1 MSIHPAGESD
11 VGQAAEHALVEMV
24 ERVRQ
29 AHDAGTVLRI
39 LGGDTK
45 AFFGRD
51 IEGSRLSI
59 AGYRGVVSY
68 EPTELVVTARAGTR
82 VSDLDA
88 LLAEQDQMFGFEPP
102 HFGIGATLGGT
113 VSAGLSGPRRP
124 YAGSVR
130 DAVLGVRCLTAAGEV
145 LRFGGQVMK
154 NVAGFDLS
162 RLLCGSF
169 GTLAILLEVS
179 VKVLPRPSSE
189 ITLTGAMG
197 IDQAIPLMNR
207 WARSPL
213 PLSGAVCDGQ
223 ALWVRLSGERRA
235 LEQARAAMGAL
246 NQAPEAGF
254 WEAVREQRLPFF
266 RDDRPLWRISL
277 PPATPALALPGDWLI
292 DWGGAQRWLK
302 TDAGA
307 EEVRRNAA
315 EQRGYAVLFRGG
327 DRRGEVF
334 PPLPD
339 GLGALHARLKDVFD
353 PRRILNRGRMYG
365 DL

>member
-1 MSIHPAGESD
+1 MSIHPAGESY
-11 VGQAAEHALVEMV
+11 VPSQAAEHALLEIVEC
-24 ERVRQ
+24 VRQ

-82 VSDLDA
+82 LRDLEA
-88 LLAEQDQMFGFEPP
+88 LLAGQDQMFGFEPP
-102 HFGIGATLGGT
+102 RFGSGATLGGT
-113 VSAGLSGPRRP
+113 VSTGLSGPRRP

-162 RLLCGSF
+162 RLLCGAF

-179 VKVLPRPSSE
+179 IKVLPRPSSE
-189 ITLTGAMG
+189 ITLTSAMG
-197 IDQAIPLMNR
+197 INQAIPLMNR

-213 PLSGAVCDGQ
+213 PLRCR
-223 ALWVRLSGERRA
+223 VRRPGTLGTVVRRA
-235 LEQARAAMGAL
+235 AGVGRGAGGDGGARPSPRGGVLEGAARAA
-246 NQAPEAGF
+246 APILSRRAA
-254 WEAVREQRLPFF
+254 AVAHL
-266 RDDRPLWRISL
+266 
-277 PPATPALALPGDWLI
+277 ATPGDPRPGIARRWLI

-307 EEVRRNAA
+307 EEVRRSAA
-315 EQRGYAVLFRGG
+315 EQRG
-327 DRRGEVF
+327 
-334 PPLPD
+334 
-339 GLGALHARLKDVFD
+339 
-353 PRRILNRGRMYG
+353 
-365 DL
+365 